1 MRFLSSTLL
10 ASALVLTSLICSP
23 AFANDPPKKPAAKEE
38 PPKPKFNYAEEDGE
52 HGRSGYVYKH
62 VVKPA
67 FEEPKELPKAEPKE
81 AHKPEP
87 KDSHGKKDDHGK
99 PDDHGKKDDHGK
111 PDDHGK
117 KDDGHGAPKK
127 EEKKDDG
134 HGAPP
139 KKEEKKKDDGHGAPK
154 KDDGHGGGHGGGHG
168 KEDKKPAVAPV
179 SAVYDPAI
187 IKLDGNNRP
196 HTPVMFTNKF
206 ADYFVCHKTIK
217 DKYRETVL
225 AEMNTFADRMGLPR
239 AQDMPCMI
247 KIAKPNTKFP
257 GSVYIEFYTDV
268 KAEKECIKKGEC
280 GSTRLMMLHPK
291 DKTGIKSKDIYR
303 SYVLTDEKKFRRANF
318 CVSPDGQLLG
328 EKHCYVVLNPDWLFN

>member
-10 ASALVLTSLICSP
+10 ASALVLVSLTGSP
-23 AFANDPPKKPAAKEE
+23 ALASDDPHKKPAAKEE
-38 PPKPKFNYAEEDGE
+38 PPKPKFDYADEEGE
-52 HGRSGYVYKH
+52 QGRSGYVYKR
-62 VVKPA
+62 VVKPK

-87 KDSHGKKDDHGK
+87 KDSHGK

-196 HTPVMFTNKF
+196 LTPVMFTNKL

-247 KIAKPNTKFP
+247 KIAKANTKFP
-257 GSVYIEFYTDV
+257 GAVYIEFYTDV
-268 KAEKECIKKGEC
+268 RAEKECIKLGEC
-280 GSTRLMMLHPK
+280 GSTRLMMLFPK
-291 DKTGIKSKDIYR
+291 DKTGLHSKELYR

-318 CVSPDGQLLG
+318 CVNPDGQFLG
-328 EKHCYVVLNPDWLFN
+328 EKHCYVALHPDWLFN

>member
-1 MRFLSSTLL
+1 MRFSSSTLI
-10 ASALVLTSLICSP
+10 ATALVLTSFIGLP
-23 AFANDPPKKPAAKEE
+23 VWANDPPKKPAAKEE
-38 PPKPKFNYAEEDGE
+38 PPKPKFEYIEEEGE
-52 HGRSGYVYKH
+52 LGRSGYIYKR
-62 VVKPA
+62 VAKPK

-87 KDSHGKKDDHGK
+87 KD
-99 PDDHGKKDDHGK
+99 DHGKKN
-111 PDDHGK
+111 
-117 KDDGHGAPKK
+117 DGHGAPPKK

-139 KKEEKKKDDGHGAPK
+139 KKDEKK

-168 KEDKKPAVAPV
+168 KDAKKPAPPAV
-179 SAVYDPAI
+179 SAVYDSAV

-196 HTPVMFTNKF
+196 LTPVVFTNAY
-206 ADYFVCHKTIK
+206 ADYFVCYKTIK

-225 AEMNTFADRMGLPR
+225 AEMNTFADRMGLPH

-247 KIAKPNTKFP
+247 KVAKPKTKFP
-257 GSVYIEFYTDV
+257 GAIYIEFYVDEQ
-268 KAEKECIKKGEC
+268 AEKACIKKGEC

-291 DKTGIKSKDIYR
+291 DKTGIKSKEVYR

-318 CVSPDGQLLG
+318 CVSPDGQFLG
-328 EKHCYVVLNPDWLFN
+328 EKHCYVALNPDWLFN